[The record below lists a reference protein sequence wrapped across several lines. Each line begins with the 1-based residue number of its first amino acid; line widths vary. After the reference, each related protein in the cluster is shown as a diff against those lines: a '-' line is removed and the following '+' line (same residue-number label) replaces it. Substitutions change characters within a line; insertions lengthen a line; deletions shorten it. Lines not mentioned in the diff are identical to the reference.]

1 MKLDLKSMAMGIL
14 IGSFGLTTVYAGAAS
29 NTIEIF
35 RNIKSVSVQDKE
47 ITFPEDKKPFIYKD
61 TAYAPIKNIGEALDS
76 DVFYNEQEKSI
87 SLYSKDK
94 AKLRLFYDAVD
105 SLGAVS
111 PEKAIDIWSQGL
123 IERNAALQYVVM
135 TDALK
140 ESYVK
145 SLEEN
150 EYDFWITGVS
160 SPWVEGYEILDKVN
174 VSDVKKEYH
183 IKYNTKTSEGSYHF
197 NVTLSFVKDG
207 DYWKIADISGDE
219 ESSAYTGYFK

>member
-1 MKLDLKSMAMGIL
+1 MKFDLKSIVAGIF
-14 IGSFGLTTVYAGAAS
+14 IGSIGLTSVYAGAAS
-29 NTIEIF
+29 NAIEVF
-35 RNIKSVSVQDKE
+35 YNIKSVSVQDKE

-61 TAYAPIKNIGEALDS
+61 TAYAPIKEIGEALDS
-76 DVFYNEQEKSI
+76 GVIYNEQEKSI

-94 AKLRLFYDAVD
+94 AKLRLLYDAID
-105 SLGAVS
+105 RLGAVS

-123 IERNAALQYVVM
+123 IERNAAIQYAVM

-150 EYDFWITGVS
+150 GYDFWITGVS
-160 SPWVEGYEILDKVN
+160 SPWVESYEISDKVN
-174 VSDVKKEYH
+174 TSDIKQEYH

-197 NVTLSFVKDG
+197 NVTLLLIKDG
-207 DYWKIADISGDE
+207 DYWKIEDIAGDE